1 MIIRCRCALNTTAVL
16 FMLIVLSGCR
26 QSNFQYDQQIGV
38 ANIQGEKNEACLA
51 IANPSIKPGS
61 KLTLVAAGEE
71 PMVGTATAAELLPKD
86 CDNSHLSS
94 TELSNSGPTFYRIRT
109 DEQWK
114 NGGYA
119 FAILQPSGPVTIS
132 GKKIEGDLDGDGT
145 KESFRECASAE
156 GVHYQVWSGEP
167 FSGRPRWH
175 WYIYAG
181 YDLEPTCTEKEY
193 FGPK

>member
-1 MIIRCRCALNTTAVL
+1 MITSRVIVFL
-16 FMLIVLSGCR
+16 LIVLSGCAR
-26 QSNFQYDQQIGV
+26 QLDFRYDQQIGV

-51 IANPSIKPGS
+51 IANPSIKPGT
-61 KLTLVAAGEE
+61 KLTLVLQGEE
-71 PMVGTATAAELLPKD
+71 PIIDTATVAELLSQD
-86 CDNSHLSS
+86 CDNNHLSS
-94 TELSNSGPTFYRIRT
+94 TELSTSGPTYYRIRT
-109 DEQWK
+109 DKQSK
-114 NGGYA
+114 DGGYA
-119 FAILQPSGPVTIS
+119 FAILQPSGPVAIQ
-132 GKKIEGDLDGDGT
+132 GRKIEVDLDGDGT
-145 KESFRECASAE
+145 KESFRQCASAE